1 MSANQG
7 AVTVIDERVLTTYPQ
22 LNKPAYTAVVTYKS
36 DAPVPRTLF
45 LLLSDTAPGHEKE
58 LLEQIFN
65 KKGGL
70 YDQYLKFRAKK
81 IKDDMTGAGAFTPQN
96 VRF

>member
-1 MSANQG
+1 MSAENP
-7 AVTVIDERVLTTYPQ
+7 VTVIDERVLTTYPM

-45 LLLSDTAPGHEKE
+45 LLLSDSAPGHE
-58 LLEQIFN
+58 LDLVAQIN
-65 KKGGL
+65 ARKGGL
-70 YDQYLKFRAKK
+70 YEQYLKFRAKK
-81 IKDDMTGAGAFTPQN
+81 IREDISGDGAFSPQT